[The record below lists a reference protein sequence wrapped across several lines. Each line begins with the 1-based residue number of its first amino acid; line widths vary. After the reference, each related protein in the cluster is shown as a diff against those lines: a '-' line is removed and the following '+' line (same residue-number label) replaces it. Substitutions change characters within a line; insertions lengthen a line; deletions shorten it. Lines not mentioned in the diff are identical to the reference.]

1 MQSLIA
7 DLAVLLGVLGLTG
20 LSLAGWGRLCGQL
33 MRLNVLQTPLTM
45 LVWLGFAVVLV
56 LTEAIH
62 LLLPIDWHISAVLGV
77 VGIIGMPRGRLLS
90 WYRTLRIFV
99 RQHPFVFVLAAGW
112 IGLCCMRAMGVPN
125 NFDSGLY
132 HFQSIRW
139 LNEEALAVGLGN
151 LHWRLALNQSYFGF
165 LALLNVFPLW
175 GYGYAAGGLFL
186 VLLTYATV
194 LDFLRT
200 ERMVVR
206 LFVGAVLLTAV
217 SYYAGTLAN
226 PSPDTT
232 VALIQIPICLWLI
245 RLTQID
251 IKVESNTSRR
261 LVTAIL
267 LLSVALVTIKLS
279 SLVFAGSVVLVA
291 SVVYFKNWTANKPQ
305 LYRLGLYV
313 VVAMAVYVFRGYLLS
328 GYPLFPSTILGM
340 ESLPWALPS
349 AQLQY
354 ETKLIYS
361 WAREP
366 GNLDPE
372 AVLQGWAWLSS
383 WAHRLPASVWLPLL
397 LGVVLSG
404 ANASLLRQ
412 LGFVKKATLYCY
424 APIMA
429 AVAFWFITAPDPR
442 FLGAIPSLF
451 FAISLYIFL
460 RYVMPDENLT
470 HLERLGELRML
481 SIGFVVVILLLNV
494 KLIGLRSLS
503 FTGWLPISPS
513 AIQEH
518 RTDHGAVIYTGV
530 KESQCWNA
538 QLPCAAAFNPRLQLD
553 AINSIPFLTVEG
565 FTRKAFLIKQ

>member
-1 MQSLIA
+1 MLSLII
-7 DLAVLLGVLGLTG
+7 DLSILLVVLCLTG

-33 MRLNVLQTPLTM
+33 MLLNILQTPLTM

-56 LTEAIH
+56 LAEAIH
-62 LLLPIDWHISAVLGV
+62 LLFPIDWHISTALGV
-77 VGIIGMPRGRLLS
+77 VGIIGMPKGRLLS
-90 WYRTLRIFV
+90 SYRTLRIFV
-99 RQHPFVFVLAAGW
+99 RQHLFVFVLAAGW
-112 IGLCCMRAMGVPN
+112 IVLCCMRAMGVPN

-175 GYGYAAGGLFL
+175 GHGYAAGGLFL
-186 VLLTYATV
+186 VLLTYATI
-194 LDFLRT
+194 LDFVRT

-206 LFVGAVLLTAV
+206 LFVGAVLFTTI

-226 PSPDTT
+226 PSPDTA

-251 IKVESNTSRR
+251 IKLESNISSSF
-261 LVTAIL
+261 VTAIL

-279 SLVFAGSVVLVA
+279 SLVFAGTAVLVGA
-291 SVVYFKNWTANKPQ
+291 VVYFKDWKANKQQ
-305 LYRLGLYV
+305 LYRVGLYV

-340 ESLPWALPS
+340 ESLPWALPT

-366 GNLDPE
+366 GSLDPE
-372 AVLQGWAWLSS
+372 AVLHNWAWLSS
-383 WAHRLPASVWLPLL
+383 WVHRLPASVWLPLL

-404 ANASLLRQ
+404 ANAYLPRQ
-412 LGFVKKATLYCY
+412 VGLVKKTIFYCY
-424 APIMA
+424 VPIVA
-429 AVAFWFITAPDPR
+429 AVVFWFMTAPDPR
-442 FLGAIPSLF
+442 FLGAIPGLF
-451 FAISLYIFL
+451 FAISLYVLL
-460 RYVMPDENLT
+460 RDVMPEENMT
-470 HLERLGELRML
+470 RLERLGGLRML
-481 SIGFVVVILLLNV
+481 SIGFVVVTLFMNV

-503 FTGWLPISPS
+503 FSGWLPISPS
-513 AIQEH
+513 VIQEH
-518 RTDHGAVIYTGV
+518 RTDHGAVIYTGA

-553 AINSIPFLTVEG
+553 AINSIPFLTIKG
-565 FTRKAFLIKQ
+565 LTRKVFLIKQ

>member
-20 LSLAGWGRLCGQL
+20 LSLVGWGRFCAQL

-62 LLLPIDWHISAVLGV
+62 LLLPIDWHVSAALGV
-77 VGIIGMPRGRLLS
+77 VGIIGTPKARLLS
-90 WYRTLRIFV
+90 SYRTLRTFV
-99 RQHPFVFVLAAGW
+99 RQHPFVFMWAAGW
-112 IGLCCMRAMGVPN
+112 IVLCCMRTTGMPN

-175 GYGYAAGGLFL
+175 GHGYAAGGLFL

-206 LFVGAVLLTAV
+206 LFVGAVLLTVV

-226 PSPDTT
+226 PSPDTAI
-232 VALIQIPICLWLI
+232 ALIQIPICLWLI

-251 IKVESNTSRR
+251 IKVESNTSRC

-279 SLVFAGSVVLVA
+279 SLVFAGTAVLVGA
-291 SVVYFKNWTANKPQ
+291 VVYFKDWKANKQQ

-313 VVAMAVYVFRGYLLS
+313 VIATAIYTFRGYLLS
-328 GYPLFPSTILGM
+328 GYPLFPATLLGN
-340 ESLPWALPS
+340 SNLPWALPVG
-349 AQLQY
+349 QLEY

-361 WAREP
+361 WARAP
-366 GNLDPE
+366 GVLDPDT
-372 AVLQGWAWLSS
+372 VLKNWDWLSS
-383 WAHRLPASVWLPLL
+383 WLSRLPAMVWSELLIGIAVSVVNCFYLKKGDHSERAAFLAYIPLIA
-397 LGVVLSG
+397 GIV
-404 ANASLLRQ
+404 
-412 LGFVKKATLYCY
+412 
-424 APIMA
+424 
-429 AVAFWFITAPDPR
+429 FWFITAPDPR
-442 FLGAIPSLF
+442 FLGAIPDLFLSSSLF
-451 FAISLYIFL
+451 IFL
-460 RYVMPDENLT
+460 RLVCSDTLLTRIERAYLVRAPKLFITTLLILYNL
-470 HLERLGELRML
+470 
-481 SIGFVVVILLLNV
+481 
-494 KLIGLRSLS
+494 KLIGLGSLS
-503 FTGWLPISPS
+503 RTGWMP
-513 AIQEH
+513 IQESALQEN
-518 RTDHGAVIYTGV
+518 RSRQGALIYTSTAD
-530 KESQCWNA
+530 SQCWNA
-538 QLPCAAAFNPRLQLD
+538 KLPCAAAFDPKLHVVEVEIIPYLPIDGLSRKVF
-553 AINSIPFLTVEG
+553 SI
-565 FTRKAFLIKQ
+565 R

>member
-20 LSLAGWGRLCGQL
+20 LSLVGWGRLCGQL
-33 MRLNVLQTPLTM
+33 MRLNVLQTPLTI

-77 VGIIGMPRGRLLS
+77 GGIIGMPRGRLLS
-90 WYRTLRIFV
+90 WYRTLRIFA
-99 RQHPFVFVLAAGW
+99 RQHPFVFVLTAGW
-112 IGLCCMRAMGVPN
+112 IVLCCMRAMGVPN

-151 LHWRLALNQSYFGF
+151 VHWRLALNQSYFGF

-186 VLLTYATV
+186 VLLTYATA
-194 LDFLRT
+194 LEFLRT
-200 ERMVVR
+200 ERMIVR
-206 LFVGAVLLTAV
+206 FLVGAVLFTTI

-226 PSPDTT
+226 PSPDTA

-245 RLTQID
+245 RLMQID
-251 IKVESNTSRR
+251 IKVESNTSRS

-279 SLVFAGSVVLVA
+279 SLVFTGTAVSVGA
-291 SVVYFKNWTANKPQ
+291 VVYFKAWKTNKQQ
-305 LYRLGLYV
+305 LYRLGLYA
-313 VVAMAVYVFRGYLLS
+313 VVAMSVYVFRGYLLS

-340 ESLPWALPS
+340 ESLPWALS
-349 AQLQY
+349 SGQLQY

-372 AVLQGWAWLSS
+372 AVLQSWAWVSS
-383 WAHRLPASVWLPLL
+383 WMYRLPISLWLPLL
-397 LGVVLSG
+397 LGVVFSG
-404 ANASLLRQ
+404 ANAYLLRQ
-412 LGFVKKATLYCY
+412 LGLVKKTIFYCY
-424 APIMA
+424 APMMA
-429 AVAFWFITAPDPR
+429 AVAFWFMTAPDPR
-442 FLGAIPSLF
+442 FLGAIPGLF

-460 RYVMPDENLT
+460 FYGMPEKNLI
-470 HLERLGELRML
+470 HLERLAGLRVL
-481 SIGFVVVILLLNV
+481 PISFVLVILLLNV

-503 FTGWLPISPS
+503 FTGWLPIPPS
-513 AIQEH
+513 VIQEH

-553 AINSIPFLTVEG
+553 TINSIPFLTIKG
-565 FTRKAFLIKQ
+565 LTRKVFLIKQ

>member
-20 LSLAGWGRLCGQL
+20 LSLVGWGRFCAQL

-90 WYRTLRIFV
+90 WYRTLRV
-99 RQHPFVFVLAAGW
+99 LLRQHPFVFVLAAGW
-112 IGLCCMRAMGVPN
+112 VVLCCMRAMGVPN

-194 LDFLRT
+194 LEFLRT
-200 ERMVVR
+200 ERMIVR
-206 LFVGAVLLTAV
+206 FLVGAVLFTTI

-226 PSPDTT
+226 PSPDTAI
-232 VALIQIPICLWLI
+232 ALIQIPICLWLI
-245 RLTQID
+245 RLIQID
-251 IKVESNTSRR
+251 VKVESNTSRS

-279 SLVFAGSVVLVA
+279 SLLFAGTAVLVGA
-291 SVVYFKNWTANKPQ
+291 VVYFKDWKANKQQ

-313 VVAMAVYVFRGYLLS
+313 VVAMAIYVFRGYLLS

-340 ESLPWALPS
+340 ESLPWALS
-349 AQLQY
+349 AGQLQY

-361 WAREP
+361 WARDP

-372 AVLQGWAWLSS
+372 AVVQGWAWLSN
-383 WAHRLPASVWLPLL
+383 WMYRLPISVWLPLL
-397 LGVVLSG
+397 LALVLAG
-404 ANASLLRQ
+404 ANAYLLRQ
-412 LGFVKKATLYCY
+412 LGLVKKTIFYCY
-424 APIMA
+424 APVMA
-429 AVAFWFITAPDPR
+429 AVAFWFMTAPDPR

-451 FAISLYIFL
+451 FAISIYIFL
-460 RYVMPDENLT
+460 CYVMPEENLT
-470 HLERLGELRML
+470 RLERLGELRVL
-481 SIGFVVVILLLNV
+481 PISFVVVTVFLNV

-513 AIQEH
+513 VIQEH

-553 AINSIPFLTVEG
+553 AINSIPFLTIKG
-565 FTRKAFLIKQ
+565 LTRKVFLIKQ

>member
-20 LSLAGWGRLCGQL
+20 LSLVGWGRFCAQL

-56 LTEAIH
+56 LAEAIH
-62 LLLPIDWHISAVLGV
+62 LLLPIDWHVSAALGV
-77 VGIIGMPRGRLLS
+77 VGIIGTPKGRLLS
-90 WYRTLRIFV
+90 SYRTLRVFV

-112 IGLCCMRAMGVPN
+112 IVLCCMRAMGVPN

-175 GYGYAAGGLFL
+175 GHGYAAGGLFL

-206 LFVGAVLLTAV
+206 LFVGAVLLTVV

-226 PSPDTT
+226 PSPDTA

-251 IKVESNTSRR
+251 IKVESNNSRS

-279 SLVFAGSVVLVA
+279 SLVFAGTAVLVGA
-291 SVVYFKNWTANKPQ
+291 VVYFKDWKTNKPQ

-313 VVAMAVYVFRGYLLS
+313 VIAMAIYAFRGYLLS
-328 GYPLFPSTILGM
+328 GYPLFPVNDFRDGIPALG
-340 ESLPWALPS
+340 
-349 AQLQY
+349 
-354 ETKLIYS
+354 
-361 WAREP
+361 
-366 GNLDPE
+366 
-372 AVLQGWAWLSS
+372 
-383 WAHRLPASVWLPLL
+383 
-397 LGVVLSG
+397 
-404 ANASLLRQ
+404 
-412 LGFVKKATLYCY
+412 
-424 APIMA
+424 
-429 AVAFWFITAPDPR
+429 
-442 FLGAIPSLF
+442 
-451 FAISLYIFL
+451 
-460 RYVMPDENLT
+460 
-470 HLERLGELRML
+470 
-481 SIGFVVVILLLNV
+481 
-494 KLIGLRSLS
+494 
-503 FTGWLPISPS
+503 
-513 AIQEH
+513 
-518 RTDHGAVIYTGV
+518 
-530 KESQCWNA
+530 
-538 QLPCAAAFNPRLQLD
+538 
-553 AINSIPFLTVEG
+553 LTVRAIG
-565 FTRKAFLIKQ
+565 V